1 MENYFKRQIELW
13 GSDKQKKLANKTI
26 LIVGAGGLGSSLAL
40 SLGSVGIGKIILID
54 FDKVSLHNIHR
65 QIAFTLNSVDK
76 FKVDEIKDLI
86 KRRGDW
92 TKVRIFKKRFED
104 VTDKLL
110 SEKIDLIFDASDNF
124 NTRLAIDSFAKK
136 ISVPWIYGSV
146 EGFHGQI
153 CFFKKSSFNSFHTSS
168 HKPIGVAT
176 PIVMLIAS
184 FQANL
189 GLKYLLG
196 ETIKEDKLYFLNF
209 NSDEFITKSFHM
221 PIF

>member
-1 MENYFKRQIELW
+1 VENYFKRQIELW
-13 GSDKQKKLANKTI
+13 GNEKQKELANKTI

-40 SLGSVGIGKIILID
+40 SLGSVGIGKIIFID

-65 QIAFTLNSVDK
+65 QIAFNLESVDK
-76 FKVDEIKDLI
+76 FKVDEVKNII
-86 KRRGDW
+86 EKRGNL
-92 TKVRIFKKRFED
+92 TKVQVFKERFED
-104 VTDKLL
+104 VADKLL

-136 ISVPWIYGSV
+136 ISTPWIYGSV

-153 CFFKKSSFNSFHTSS
+153 CFFKNSFFKTFQTSS
-168 HKPIGVAT
+168 HKPTGVAT

-184 FQANL
+184 IQANF

-196 ETIKEDKLYFLNF
+196 ENIEEDKLYFINF
-209 NSDEFITKSFHM
+209 NSNKFKIQSFDM
-221 PIF
+221 P

>member
-1 MENYFKRQIELW
+1 VENYFKRQIELW
-13 GSDKQKKLANKTI
+13 GNDKQKELANKTI

-40 SLGSVGIGKIILID
+40 NLGSVGIGKIIFID

-65 QIAFTLNSVDK
+65 QIAFTLESVDK
-76 FKVDEIKDLI
+76 FKVDEVKNLI
-86 KRRGDW
+86 EKRGNW
-92 TKVRIFKKRFED
+92 TKVRVFKKRFED
-104 VTDKLL
+104 VADELL

-124 NTRLAIDSFAKK
+124 DTRLVIDSFAKK
-136 ISVPWIYGSV
+136 ISTPWIYGSV

-153 CFFKKSSFNSFHTSS
+153 CFFKNSSFESFQTSS

-209 NSDEFITKSFHM
+209 NSDEFTTQSFYM
-221 PIF
+221 PIL